1 MVTTGGA
8 ARLPGAR
15 PRCDDGAVR
24 ILRRTTIAKRLFA
37 LQLAGIVVLIAAGLT
52 LWWFQGRADAERDAT
67 ATSRSVALGVA
78 DNPFVLDSLED
89 PSPSDALQPYAVE
102 LMRDTGVDF
111 VTIMATDRTRYTHRD
126 PDEIGR
132 PFIGSIDRALDGETF
147 SETYAGTLGPSV
159 RTVAPIEDEDGRV
172 VALVAAGVTLSN
184 IDRSFAS
191 ALPVAAAAAL
201 AMAALGAL
209 GSFALSRYLR
219 RVTGGRGPEELASM
233 FAYYESVLRSVREG
247 LVVTDGRER
256 VLLYND
262 QAATL
267 LGLPRSRGS
276 MRPVPLTDLDLP
288 PAVRALLETGRVAVD
303 ETYLTDDR
311 ILLVNQQPAGEGIGG
326 TSDGTGSVTTI
337 RDRTELELLTGE
349 LRSAQTLSAAL
360 RSQTHEFSNRLH
372 TIVSLIELGRADDA
386 LAFAEGQL
394 GASQRLADR
403 VTGAVREPVISA
415 LLLGKT
421 TEATERGIELH
432 LDTDPRLGRVR
443 VDPADIVTILGN
455 LVDNALDAAGGD
467 EPWVEVYLGLDDEGT
482 GEDGTSEEGTEDLV
496 SLVVHVSDS
505 GSGLAAG
512 EIDQAFRRGYSTKA
526 QGELGRGYGLA
537 LVRQTV
543 ARLGGRIE
551 VVREPRSEF
560 TVVLPRAVAVR
571 SDSASS
577 DPLSSDPDAIDAAP
591 RASSGTTADGSVR

>member
-1 MVTTGGA
+1 MG
-8 ARLPGAR
+8 RNR
-15 PRCDDGAVR
+15 RWDDGHVR

-37 LQLAGIVVLIAAGLT
+37 LQLAGIVVLIAAGVT
-52 LWWFQGRADAERDAT
+52 LWWFQARSDAERDAT

-78 DNPFVLDSLED
+78 DNPFVLAALDD
-89 PSPSDALQPYAVE
+89 ASPSAVLQPYAE
-102 LMRDTGVDF
+102 DLMRDTGVDF

-126 PDEIGR
+126 PEEIGR
-132 PFIGSIDRALDGETF
+132 PFLGSIDRALAGGTF

-159 RTVAPIEDEDGRV
+159 RTVAPITDGGGRV
-172 VALVAAGVTLSN
+172 VALVSAGVTLSN

-191 ALPVAAAAAL
+191 VLPVAAAAAL
-201 AMAALGAL
+201 AMAALGAA
-209 GSFALSRYLR
+209 GSLALSRYLR
-219 RVTGGRGPEELASM
+219 RVTGGRGPEELANM

-256 VLLYND
+256 ILLYND
-262 QAATL
+262 QAAAL
-267 LGLPRSRGS
+267 LGLPRSPGS
-276 MRPVPLTDLDLP
+276 MHPVPLADLDLP
-288 PAVRALLETGRVAVD
+288 PAVRDLLETGRVAVD
-303 ETYLTDDR
+303 ETYLTEDR

-326 TSDGTGSVTTI
+326 TADGAGSVTTI
-337 RDRTELELLTGE
+337 RDRTELEVLTGE

-421 TEATERGIELH
+421 TEATERGIDLH

-467 EPWVEVYLGLDDEGT
+467 EPWVEVYLGLDDEGLDD
-482 GEDGTSEEGTEDLV
+482 DGLDGDGLDGDGLV
-496 SLVVHVSDS
+496 PLVLHVSDS

-512 EIDQAFRRGYSTKA
+512 EIDQAFERGFSTKA

-551 VVREPRSEF
+551 VEREPRSEF
-560 TVVLPRAVAVR
+560 TVVLPDAVAMR
-571 SDSASS
+571 SSA
-577 DPLSSDPDAIDAAP
+577 DEADRAAADGATRPDVDAATGGD
-591 RASSGTTADGSVR
+591 RR

>member
-1 MVTTGGA
+1 M
-8 ARLPGAR
+8 
-15 PRCDDGAVR
+15 R

-37 LQLAGIVVLIAAGLT
+37 LQLVGIVVLIAAGLT
-52 LWWFQGRADAERDAT
+52 LWWFQARADAERDAT
-67 ATSRSVALGVA
+67 ETSRSVALGIA
-78 DNPFVLDSLED
+78 DNPFVLEALDD
-89 PSPSDALQPYAVE
+89 ASPSERLQPYAVE

-132 PFIGSIDRALDGETF
+132 PFIGSIQRALDGEAF

-159 RTVAPIEDEDGRV
+159 RTVAPIEDADGRV
-172 VALVAAGVTLSN
+172 VALVAAGVTLTN
-184 IDRSFAS
+184 IDRSFGQV
-191 ALPVAAAAAL
+191 LPVAAGAAV
-201 AMAALGAL
+201 AMAALGAV

-262 QAATL
+262 QAAAL
-267 LGLPRSRGS
+267 LGLPRSPGS
-276 MRPVPLTDLDLP
+276 MHPVPLADLDLP
-288 PAVRALLETGRVAVD
+288 PAVRDLLETGRVAVD
-303 ETYLTDDR
+303 ETYLTDER

-326 TSDGTGSVTTI
+326 TTDGAGSVTTI
-337 RDRTELELLTGE
+337 RDRTELEVLTGE

-403 VTGAVREPVISA
+403 VTGAVSEPVISA

-421 TEATERGIELH
+421 TEATERGIDLH

-467 EPWVEVYLGLDDEGT
+467 EPWVEVYLGVDDDAVAG
-482 GEDGTSEEGTEDLV
+482 DRLMPLV
-496 SLVVHVSDS
+496 LHVSDS

-512 EIDQAFRRGYSTKA
+512 EIDQAFERGFSTKA

-551 VVREPRSEF
+551 VTREPRSEF
-560 TVVLPRAVAVR
+560 TVVLPHAVAVR
-571 SDSASS
+571 E
-577 DPLSSDPDAIDAAP
+577 IDDV
-591 RASSGTTADGSVR
+591 TMDGSRR